1 MAELR
6 SVLDDEK
13 FLKLVEKPDIEEL
26 LSKEKVIVNFIKP
39 DAKLLNEMKLFIKR
53 KLTEDLFKPF
63 ISNKIKCNMDLTTE
77 VVKKRQ
83 TIHLIYD
90 LFMGIE
96 FEFSWK
102 LKGQLSPT
110 YGKKHTLNSMKDG
123 FFETYKHIKQGVN
136 IKQIISRIKIAY
148 DSLKIFAVKDDEN

>member
-1 MAELR
+1 MKIDYEQISQLLKDIQGHYSFVQPRIIELK
-6 SVLDDEK
+6 SVLDNEK

-39 DAKLLNEMKLFIKR
+39 DNKLLNEIKLFIKR
-53 KLTEDLFKPF
+53 KLTEDLLKPF
-63 ISNKIKCNMDLTTE
+63 VSNRIKCNMDLTAE

-90 LFMGIE
+90 LFMAIE

-102 LKGQLSPT
+102 LKGQLNSS
-110 YGKKHTLNSMKDG
+110 YGKKNTLYSMKDG
-123 FFETYKHIKQGVN
+123 FF
-136 IKQIISRIKIAY
+136 
-148 DSLKIFAVKDDEN
+148 